1 MAREGMSSELT
12 IMVYLGAAKRVVTDE
27 VAEGTEVAKDIL
39 ADLSK
44 KSSEDCEEFEFEEDD
59 DNNPP
64 RSQSSDFWKI
74 DDEEGSH

>member
-1 MAREGMSSELT
+1 MSSELT

-27 VAEGTEVAKDIL
+27 VAKGIEVAKDIL
-39 ADLSK
+39 VDPSK

-59 DNNPP
+59 NNSPP
-64 RSQSSDFWKI
+64 RSQSCDFWKI